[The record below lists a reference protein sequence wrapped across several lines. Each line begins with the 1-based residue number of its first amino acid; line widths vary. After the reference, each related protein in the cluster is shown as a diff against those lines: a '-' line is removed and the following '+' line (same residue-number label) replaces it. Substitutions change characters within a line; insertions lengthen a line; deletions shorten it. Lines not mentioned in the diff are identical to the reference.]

1 MIGGLNWLVNSFNA
15 MSNSDNKALFMF
27 HSSTEIT
34 EIQDK
39 AHRGKMLNSAMY
51 LTENILYSKA
61 TAHLI

>member
-34 EIQDK
+34 ELQDK
-39 AHRGKMLNSAMY
+39 VHVHRR
-51 LTENILYSKA
+51 
-61 TAHLI
+61 